1 MAQRRTDL
9 AVEAHQLW
17 REGAQDA
24 ASLPG
29 VRSEEEDRDGF
40 PVTTVTISS
49 PAAAQALGKP
59 EGTYVTIELD
69 GLLRREEGAFRRA
82 VEAVAA
88 ELRPLLL
95 CRTPKG
101 CEKLMTVRECVES
114 GADYVHLVA
123 DDLDELLAAELGG
136 RTG

>member
-17 REGAQDA
+17 REGARDA

-49 PAAAQALGKP
+49 PEAAQALGKP

-69 GLLRREEGAFRRA
+69 GLLRREENAFQRA
-82 VEAVAA
+82 AGDRKSVV
-88 ELRPLLL
+88 
-95 CRTPKG
+95 
-101 CEKLMTVRECVES
+101 
-114 GADYVHLVA
+114 
-123 DDLDELLAAELGG
+123 
-136 RTG
+136 